1 MVIATDQIANDEVV
15 ELSPPE
21 SSTSP
26 ILLNKNQSDE
36 YDDEDDLE
44 CDTDEEMHLHNSVDP
59 AAAALDTT
67 GGSSSMNN
75 EQLKEAHEDDE
86 VDEDEGGSLHS
97 DMSAS
102 KSQSGNPKS
111 MPNNNSNYVYVNR
124 KELRKLQLSIHQ
136 IQSQQTLQMNL
147 IEQIQLQLN
156 SCIKT
161 QNEYKTIAEQHM
173 NLLGKEQQ
181 QQQPT
186 PLNPKLALASET
198 LLKNTTNS
206 IKNLNSI
213 NNKLLAKQQAVP
225 ANPSATSSSEPATT
239 NTTTSTFNEL
249 NNYKSKKLM
258 AAASLHNKKKEL
270 ENFEYHQKQQQQ
282 QQQQQQE
289 FENNDESEPNMSDD
303 YEDYEEVDFQKSA
316 KRFKPNKPAPQQ
328 QVII

>member
-1 MVIATDQIANDEVV
+1 MVIATDQITNDEVV

-26 ILLNKNQSDE
+26 ILLNKNQTDE

-44 CDTDEEMHLHNSVDP
+44 CDTDEEMHLHNP

-67 GGSSSMNN
+67 GGSSMNN
-75 EQLKEAHEDDE
+75 EQLKEADEEDE

-102 KSQSGNPKS
+102 KTQSGNPKS
-111 MPNNNSNYVYVNR
+111 ESNNSNYVYVNR

-173 NLLGKEQQ
+173 SLLGKEQQ
-181 QQQPT
+181 PA
-186 PLNPKLALASET
+186 PLNPKLTLASET

-206 IKNLNSI
+206 IKNLNNI

-225 ANPSATSSSEPATT
+225 VNAGATSSTEQATT
-239 NTTTSTFNEL
+239 ITTATTTSNFNEL

-282 QQQQQQE
+282 QQQQQD